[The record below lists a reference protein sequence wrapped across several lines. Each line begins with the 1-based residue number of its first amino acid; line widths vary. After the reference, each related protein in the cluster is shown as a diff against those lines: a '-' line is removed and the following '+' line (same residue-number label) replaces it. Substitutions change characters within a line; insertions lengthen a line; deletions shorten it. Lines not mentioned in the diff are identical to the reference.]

1 MCTAAHF
8 GRNWIARP
16 APITASLWWRLI
28 LPGILGLASLM
39 AAMTPGSGIV
49 SPVLAQGPQGET
61 ITPGSHL
68 PRGQVQVTVESRS
81 DGVYLQIS
89 YRDSSPGQSSGTTSP
104 GGGVPAQAKQ
114 PESSTGNSTSPF
126 VRSWTDPD
134 TNIYYSQTGDGTTYS
149 LEPVNIGQASQ
160 GPGGWFTTGSQQYPN
175 STPYAFNVNGNFQ
188 SITWIPNNPPSVN
201 WGPPPPAVN
210 TAPPGGNGASTNPI
224 DVALDAL
231 GHVPLPNIQLK
242 ANPGLGLVA
251 MPSWFWVEGYDGSP
265 FGTSRT
271 VTIPPEVGPEVPI
284 TVVPA
289 SDPRRQ
295 PTSFTVS
302 VRVWPSRYEWYFG
315 DGATLVAQ
323 SLGKAYPAESD
334 IQHTYEHSSLPFP
347 SGFPLRLTVDYSA
360 EFSVS
365 TGGGGALPTITRTYE
380 AAYPVQEVQPVLTHP

>member
-1 MCTAAHF
+1 MARSIGALLAVSCVIFIIGLNASTAAADGQPGEERRAGMTA
-8 GRNWIARP
+8 GRTSFEA
-16 APITASLWWRLI
+16 
-28 LPGILGLASLM
+28 
-39 AAMTPGSGIV
+39 V
-49 SPVLAQGPQGET
+49 V
-61 ITPGSHL
+61 
-68 PRGQVQVTVESRS
+68 RS
-81 DGVYLQIS
+81 DGQGVWIEIHAQQSI
-89 YRDSSPGQSSGTTSP
+89 PGTSGAS
-104 GGGVPAQAKQ
+104 GNPA
-114 PESSTGNSTSPF
+114 SNTSTSPSNAAQPGNSSSGSSSSPVF
-126 VRSWTDPD
+126 TRSWTDPD
-134 TNIYYSQTGDGTTYS
+134 TNIYYSQTRDGTIYS

-201 WGPPPPAVN
+201 WGTPPPAVN
-210 TAPPGGNGASTNPI
+210 TAPPGGNGASTNPV

-251 MPSWFWVEGYDGSP
+251 MPSWFWVEGYDGSA

-271 VTIPPEVGPEVPI
+271 VTVPPEVGPEVPI

-289 SDPRRQ
+289 DDPRRQ
-295 PTSFTVS
+295 STSFTVS
-302 VRVWPSRYEWYFG
+302 VRIWPSRYEWYFG